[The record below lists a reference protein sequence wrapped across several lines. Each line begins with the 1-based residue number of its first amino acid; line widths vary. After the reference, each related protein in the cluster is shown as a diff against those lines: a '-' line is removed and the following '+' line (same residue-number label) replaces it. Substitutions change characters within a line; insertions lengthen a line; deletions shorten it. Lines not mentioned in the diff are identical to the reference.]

1 MRSIVKAINL
11 TSINSDVYIRQGE
24 GRKFE
29 NGVIHRFV
37 LRDVHS
43 QQVVNS
49 AAAVIPS
56 LLRNNPQL
64 CFVSKPLKDETLQ
77 EKIKSCCY
85 LIING
90 NAFCLSSKP
99 KAPNDI
105 DPLCTD
111 RPFSEAIVEEP
122 VQCSKGRTLRKS
134 TLQSR

>member
-1 MRSIVKAINL
+1 MKAINL

-56 LLRNNPQL
+56 LLRNNPQHRS
-64 CFVSKPLKDETLQ
+64 FLKL
-77 EKIKSCCY
+77 K
-85 LIING
+85 
-90 NAFCLSSKP
+90 
-99 KAPNDI
+99 
-105 DPLCTD
+105 
-111 RPFSEAIVEEP
+111 
-122 VQCSKGRTLRKS
+122 LRVR
-134 TLQSR
+134 SRIEDLN